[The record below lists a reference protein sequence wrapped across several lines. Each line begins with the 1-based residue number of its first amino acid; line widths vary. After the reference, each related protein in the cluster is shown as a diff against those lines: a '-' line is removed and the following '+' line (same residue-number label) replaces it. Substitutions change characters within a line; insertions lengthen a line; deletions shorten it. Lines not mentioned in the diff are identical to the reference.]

1 MPKPNKNCV
10 HVRFTYERI
19 EALFLQISNVK
30 KVYYPETDHEKLLLE
45 HMIDMGERLE
55 TLLNKNQMTF
65 LVTFTGSEALA
76 FMQIFKTTGL
86 YHDPYSRVIVQ
97 ETIGAFDQANKSPK
111 RLRYAR

>member
-1 MPKPNKNCV
+1 MPNKNCV
-10 HVRFTYERI
+10 QVRFTYERI

-30 KVYYPETDHEKLLLE
+30 RVYYPENEHEQLLLE

-86 YHDPYSRVIVQ
+86 HHDPYSKVIVQ
-97 ETIGAFDQANKSPK
+97 ETIAHFDQANKSPN
-111 RLRYAR
+111 RIRHAR